1 MYIVM
6 ITPECAPV
14 AKVGGLGDVA
24 QGLSYELSIRGNAV
38 ELILPKYDCMRYD
51 RIWGLTLSYSGLRVP
66 YFGGTIECNVWFGFV
81 DGLKCFFI
89 DPQSQHLFFN
99 RGVFYGHG
107 DDIERFAF
115 FCRAALEFLQKSGRN
130 PDIIHCHDWQTGLVP
145 LLLFELYKFQGM
157 THPRVCYTIH
167 NIGHQGI
174 TGEHTLRQV
183 GLDPGYHMRPDRVQ
197 HDSSP
202 FAVNLMKTGIVFSN
216 YVTTVSP
223 RYADEVR
230 TSDMGQGLQ
239 PVLNTHHAKFSGVL
253 NGIDYNV
260 WNPEIDRHIPFHYSM
275 DDLLGKDEDQK
286 ALRHRLLLRDE
297 AKPIVSVIG
306 RLDWQKGVDLVRHAM
321 FYSLARG
328 CQFVLLGSSPDA
340 RINADFWRLKHDQN
354 DNPDCHLELGY
365 NEELA
370 HLIYAGAD
378 MIVIPSIYE
387 PCGLT
392 QMIGMKY
399 GTVPVVRNT
408 GGLADTVTDAVNGF
422 TFNDYN
428 YEGLEWGLGRAID
441 CWFRQPETFRQMVM
455 DAMRVDYSWNR
466 PATEYLR
473 IYQTIR
479 EA

>member
-24 QGLSYELSIRGNAV
+24 QGLSYELSIRGNDV

-51 RIWGLTLSYSGLRVP
+51 RIWGLAPSHQGLMVP
-66 YFGGTIECNVWFGFV
+66 FAGEIIACDVWFGFV
-81 DGLKCFFI
+81 DGLKCYFI
-89 DPQSQHLFFN
+89 DPHSRHLFFN

-107 DDIERFAF
+107 DDVDRFAF
-115 FCRAALEFLQKSGRN
+115 FCRAAMEFLQKSGKH
-130 PDIIHCHDWQTGLVP
+130 PDVIHCHDWQTGLVP
-145 LLLFELYKFQGM
+145 LLLFELFKFQGM

-167 NIGHQGI
+167 NIGHQGL

-183 GLDPGYHMRPDRVQ
+183 GIDPAYHMRRDRCEDDYA
-197 HDSSP
+197 H
-202 FAVNLMKTGIVFSN
+202 AVNLMKTGIVYSN

-230 TSDMGQGLQ
+230 TSNMGHGLQ

-260 WNPEIDRHIPFHYSM
+260 WNPEIDRHIPFHYTAT
-275 DDLLGKDEDQK
+275 DLDGKYSNQH
-286 ALRHRLLLRDE
+286 ALRDRLLLRDE
-297 AKPIVSVIG
+297 AKPVVCVIG
-306 RLDWQKGVDLVRHAM
+306 RLDWQKGVELVRHAL
-321 FYSLARG
+321 FYSLAG
-328 CQFVLLGSSPDA
+328 NAQFVLLGSSPDS
-340 RINADFWRLKHDQN
+340 RINHDFWQLKHQFN
-354 DNPDCHLELGY
+354 DNPDCHLELAY

-378 MIVIPSIYE
+378 MIVIPSVYE

-408 GGLADTVTDAVNGF
+408 GGLADTVTDGVNGF

-428 YEGLEWGLGRAID
+428 YQGLEWGLGRAID
-441 CWFRQPETFRQMVM
+441 LWYNDPAAFRTILLT
-455 DAMRVDYSWNR
+455 AMNTDYSWNL
-466 PATEYLR
+466 PASEYLK
-473 IYQTIR
+473 IYDRIR
-479 EA
+479 E